1 MEIKN
6 GNNQLNE
13 ARNMFNIKVS
23 RLNILGESKMIKWN
37 QRRRFRTI

>member
-13 ARNMFNIKVS
+13 TRNMFNIKVS
-23 RLNILGESKMIKWN
+23 RLSILGESKMIKWN